1 MLSDRGVTLAATP
14 QEVLMAGL
22 RWARWSPVS
31 GILFVALWLVA
42 FIGFGNDLESND
54 SNDKIL
60 AYYRD
65 RGHQH
70 KDIAIFFFVLAASL
84 AFVWF
89 LSVLRGRLAR
99 AEGTAGSWTSAAF
112 GAGLVSA
119 ALWIVS
125 MAVFTAPGV
134 ATNDT
139 SKFHLD
145 PDTYRITQD
154 IAYAIWFSA
163 TTVAAVTVFVTSML
177 GLRAGVVPKWLAWL
191 GFVAAL
197 TFLVAFFF
205 LPFFILLG
213 WVLVVSVVWLIQSIR
228 SAPTAAAQPPA

>member
-1 MLSDRGVTLAATP
+1 MESS
-14 QEVLMAGL
+14 
-22 RWARWSPVS
+22 RWARWSPLS
-31 GILFVALWLVA
+31 GILFVALWLIA
-42 FIGFGNDLESND
+42 FIAFGNDLDTND

-65 RGHQH
+65 KGHQH

-89 LSVLRGRLAR
+89 LAVLRRRLAR
-99 AEGTAGSWTSAAF
+99 AEGEAGPWTSAAF

-119 ALWIVS
+119 ALWVVS
-125 MAVFTAPGV
+125 MAIFTAPGA

-139 SKFHLD
+139 SKFVLD
-145 PDTYRITQD
+145 PNTYRITQD

-177 GLRAGVVPKWLAWL
+177 GLRAAVVPKWLAWL

-213 WVLVVSVVWLIQSIR
+213 WVLVVSIVWLVQAGR
-228 SAPTAAAQPPA
+228 STPPVGTQAPA